1 MTVSMTFKPTR
12 LSIIVPVYNSHR
24 VVSRHIKHF
33 YKMNLPDDIEIIFM
47 DDGSDPPLKE
57 YIGQIKC
64 NNFYIYPTG
73 DTRPWTQPCA
83 KNLGIKI
90 SQGEYIFITDVDH
103 ILPKEVVMQGYKF
116 CGDKMS
122 FSRSF
127 GILSK
132 NGEIYT
138 DIDSLLKYGLTKR
151 RYRQRE
157 NKTYRHTNTFVMRK
171 KIFEE
176 IGGYKERLC
185 NRGVQYHRDDSHLH
199 QQYRRHCEAGKCLPT
214 EMGGMVYVFP
224 AVARDPKKLF
234 HKLSRE

>member
-1 MTVSMTFKPTR
+1 MTFKPTH

-33 YKMNLPDDIEIIFM
+33 DKMNLPDDIEIIFM
-47 DDGSDPPLKE
+47 DDGSNPPLKE

-83 KNLGIKI
+83 KNLGVKI

-103 ILPKEVVMQGYKF
+103 ILPKEVVMEAYKF
-116 CGDKMS
+116 RGDKMG
-122 FSRSF
+122 FTRSF
-127 GILSK
+127 AILSH
-132 NGEIYT
+132 NGEIFK
-138 DIDSLLKYGLTKR
+138 DPESLFKYGFNRNQYTR
-151 RYRQRE
+151 RGRRVYI
-157 NKTYRHTNTFVMRK
+157 HTNTFVMRK

-185 NRGVQYHRDDSHLH
+185 NKGIHAHLDDSHLYR
-199 QQYRRHCEAGKCLPT
+199 QYENYQAAGKCLPQ
-214 EMGGMVYVFP
+214 EMGGEVYVFP
-224 AVARDPKKLF
+224 ETSIDPKKLF
-234 HKLSRE
+234 HKMSR